1 MSQISPPIRILLV
14 AVIGV
19 IAVYMLFLRPKTDAA
34 TPAAAVPAAVT
45 PVPAK
50 DPGATTSSGTGAI
63 VQKAVGDTQA
73 ASAQSKVAAGEAP
86 GGLASDGTAATG
98 VNTSPVTAAPATGD
112 TGAPGAPVTKQALAD
127 LPKDVR
133 HAVAKHKVLVL
144 LFYNNRSS
152 DDRAV
157 RRALSHVSHYGG
169 QVFVDAHWIKSV
181 ARYQSITRGVDV
193 EQSPTIVVAD
203 RNLKAE
209 TLVGFVDGETI
220 DQAVVDALRASGGSL
235 IKDPYFR
242 RLDTV
247 CASAR
252 LQAKALSQPASA
264 AALPAYLTGLQAI
277 SVDADAKAAAVKPP
291 KRHATFGRRFNR
303 LNAMSTALLASAA
316 TQAKAKPA
324 QAGKLVRASQR
335 KANALEKKFVHANGA
350 HGLSCF

>member
-1 MSQISPPIRILLV
+1 MSQISPPIRILLI
-14 AVIGV
+14 AVIGLV
-19 IAVYMLFLRPKTDAA
+19 AVYMLFLKPKTEA
-34 TPAAAVPAAVT
+34 TVPVAAAPAAVT

-50 DPGATTSSGTGAI
+50 DPGAKTNSGTGAI
-63 VQKAVGDTQA
+63 VQKAVTDTTS

-86 GGLASDGTAATG
+86 GGLASDTASG

-112 TGAPGAPVTKQALAD
+112 TGAPAAPVTKKALAQ

-133 HAVAKHKVLVL
+133 KAVVKHKVLVL
-144 LFYNNRSS
+144 LFYNNASA

-157 RRALSHVSHYGG
+157 RRALSHVNHYGG

-203 RNLKAE
+203 RNLKAIK
-209 TLVGFVDGETI
+209 LVGFVDGETI

-242 RLDTV
+242 QLDSV
-247 CASAR
+247 CASAK
-252 LQAKALSQPASA
+252 LQAKALNQPASA
-264 AALPAYLTGLQAI
+264 VAMPAYLAGLQAI
-277 SVDADAKAAAVKPP
+277 SVDSDAKAAGVKPP
-291 KRHATFGRRFNR
+291 KKHATFGRRFNR
-303 LNAMSTALLASAA
+303 LNAMSTALLAGAA
-316 TQAKAKPA
+316 AQAKAKPA
-324 QAGKLVRASQR
+324 DAVKFVNAADAKGK
-335 KANALEKKFVHANGA
+335 KLEKKFVHANGA